1 MPLINVLGLCADSP
15 PTCVAISDCSG
26 HMSTGG
32 RKDARY
38 IAEMM
43 EEIIQPYDPEKI
55 RSTLFWFDGANNVQK
70 AGKILET
77 KFPRSYTLH
86 GGKHVVALF
95 FSDIAKI
102 FEIKVMYWFLINY
115 CCIVFLKYLCHWQTV
130 TSPEGLSPVQHIWI
144 RSHSQYLCPV
154 HGTIQYSQQRTQD
167 RSSTR
172 GYHTLCHL
180 VLESV

>member
-1 MPLINVLGLCADSP
+1 VLTALLLVLPFLI
-15 PTCVAISDCSG
+15 
-26 HMSTGG
+26 
-32 RKDARY
+32 
-38 IAEMM
+38 
-43 EEIIQPYDPEKI
+43 
-55 RSTLFWFDGANNVQK
+55 FDGASNVQK

-86 GGKHVVALF
+86 GGEHVVALF

-115 CCIVFLKYLCHWQTV
+115 CCIVFLKYLCHWQTG

-154 HGTIQYSQQRTQD
+154 HGTIQYSVFYEGLPHALPLGSMQ
-167 RSSTR
+167 
-172 GYHTLCHL
+172 
-180 VLESV
+180 